1 MFKNLFNIINNLFPY
16 KMQGKNNKIYVTY
29 NGRKKRLKRKLD
41 GLNVSIHGVNNN
53 ERFKPHK
60 LVIGKRAQLGR
71 ELTIRTSDGH
81 SIFNAGEKLPYNEPQ
96 DVIIGDDVW
105 IAQRVTLIKGA
116 QIPSNCVVGACSLVN
131 KKFEEEGC
139 IIAGNPAKVIKRNI
153 RWKFDSYGFVTNKY
167 KQNSSGDKK
176 IKYMIIKRLKHK
188 FLKFV
193 FRFYF

>member
-29 NGRKKRLKRKLD
+29 NGRK
-41 GLNVSIHGVNNN
+41 
-53 ERFKPHK
+53 
-60 LVIGKRAQLGR
+60 
-71 ELTIRTSDGH
+71 
-81 SIFNAGEKLPYNEPQ
+81 
-96 DVIIGDDVW
+96 
-105 IAQRVTLIKGA
+105 
-116 QIPSNCVVGACSLVN
+116 

>member
-1 MFKNLFNIINNLFPY
+1 MFYEGIWLNQPNFNVI
-16 KMQGKNNKIYVTY
+16 
-29 NGRKKRLKRKLD
+29 
-41 GLNVSIHGVNNN
+41 VNNN

-153 RWKFDSYGFVTNKY
+153 RWKFDSYGFVINKY